1 MGNWKQLY
9 LGLDND
15 DETGKGKKMNYG
27 ALKKTDIANGPGVR
41 VSLFVS
47 GCTHHCKE
55 CFNPETWNFTY
66 GEEYTDQVTE
76 EILEALAPDYIQG
89 LTVLGGE
96 PFEPENQ
103 KGLLPLYHAVRENYP
118 KKTIWVY
125 SGYLLDRDL
134 LQESRARTDITD
146 EILSLIDVLVDGEFV
161 LEKKNISLKF
171 RGSENQRIIR
181 VPESLA
187 AGEVILLPDD
197 EIK

>member
-1 MGNWKQLY
+1 M
-9 LGLDND
+9 
-15 DETGKGKKMNYG
+15 ETVILRLSDVSDMRKGTKMYYG

-47 GCTHHCKE
+47 GCTHHCKD
-55 CFNPETWNFTY
+55 CFNPETWNFDY
-66 GEEYTDQVTE
+66 GEEYTDQVTQ

-89 LTVLGGE
+89 ITVLGGE
-96 PFEPENQ
+96 PFEPSNQ
-103 KGLLPLYHAVRENYP
+103 RELLPLYRAIRERYP

-125 SGYLLDRDL
+125 SGYTLDQDL
-134 LQESRARTDITD
+134 WQESRARIDITD

-181 VPESLA
+181 MKESLA
-187 AGEVILLPDD
+187 AGKIILLPDD